1 MSLKHTYTVG
11 ASTSTI
17 WGDGFLERRIIDYA
31 GGFVIHLSSG
41 VAGFTAAYWVGPR
54 QPHDRQNFPPN
65 SIIHMLGGA
74 GFLWLGW
81 TGFNGGSPFA
91 ADLVAFHWPF
101 STLIFALQPASW
113 DSGTMGSAI
122 DGSNVWFGATSLICI
137 LISRTVDLRMKE
149 DDQEIGDDA
158 VHGEEAYARWG
169 DGEWMPGPLRLHM
182 HPRLPSFLLPTPLL
196 IFPSEL
202 DM

>member
-1 MSLKHTYTVG
+1 MDISKIDDFLILLPIYTVG
-11 ASTSTI
+11 ASTI

-31 GGFVIHLSSG
+31 LALS
-41 VAGFTAAYWVGPR
+41 FIFLLRWLVGPR

-113 DSGTMGSAI
+113 RFAFFQSVDDKLAVFHTHVVAGLLGGVLSGIFAKPALLKLMFPDST
-122 DGSNVWFGATSLICI
+122 
-137 LISRTVDLRMKE
+137 RTVDLRMKE

-158 VHGEEAYARWG
+158 VHGEEAYAR
-169 DGEWMPGPLRLHM
+169 
-182 HPRLPSFLLPTPLL
+182 
-196 IFPSEL
+196 
-202 DM
+202 